1 MVWGV
6 RVPPPLNDTTEQ
18 FYVLEG
24 DVEVETED
32 GQKIKFG
39 ANDFVTF
46 PEGVK
51 CTWHVKKPIRK
62 HYNFK

>member
-1 MVWGV
+1 LKSLL
-6 RVPPPLNDTTEQ
+6 RPNDTTEQ

-39 ANDFVTF
+39 TGDFVTI
-46 PEGVK
+46 PRR
-51 CTWHVKKPIRK
+51 RK
-62 HYNFK
+62 V

>member
-1 MVWGV
+1 
-6 RVPPPLNDTTEQ
+6 
-18 FYVLEG
+18 
-24 DVEVETED
+24 
-32 GQKIKFG
+32 
-39 ANDFVTF
+39 VTF